1 MEREW
6 PKYVATWSIRR
17 QQGDT
22 DYPVQTGRLERM
34 PPADPSELDG
44 ILDELRAEALQEAKR
59 AAGRD
64 HTTESDKEGKSLLGR
79 LFGRR

>member
-17 QQGDT
+17 QAGET
-22 DYPVQTGRLERM
+22 DYPIQTGRVERM
-34 PPADPSELDG
+34 PPADSAELDSM
-44 ILDELRAEALQEAKR
+44 LEELRAEAMEEAKQ
-59 AAGRD
+59 AAVRD
-64 HTTESDKEGKSLLGR
+64 HKPDTSKEGGSLLGR